1 MSRCPS
7 TCGASARERL
17 GWSLLHFVWQGA
29 LIGLAAL
36 LHSPGR
42 SAVLGVHEVSHR
54 DCHAGYAA
62 GCPDDHLH
70 VTGKRHLRTES
81 WQSRVVRSTLPSST
95 QVTGSIIADME
106 ANPTAAR
113 QLLPPGSRAPRVA
126 VAPPVACLGARRN
139 RNLAAGRHRPVDAHA
154 RRLGA
159 DAYPR
164 AAGRRRGVANS
175 RSCRARDC
183 APARPAARRRD
194 PRVGGGFSADAHW
207 LGPPRRVAAGS
218 RVVGTDALTARGDPR
233 ARARA
238 CAPSRL
244 PDQPAAVRC
253 RDAAVLSPGRVVG
266 VV

>member
-1 MSRCPS
+1 M
-7 TCGASARERL
+7 
-17 GWSLLHFVWQGA
+17 V
-29 LIGLAAL
+29 LAAFCLARRFDRSCRL

-42 SAVLGVHEVSHR
+42 SAVVGVHEISHR

-62 GCPDDHLH
+62 GRPGDHLH
-70 VTGKRHLRTES
+70 VAGKRHLRTEPS
-81 WQSRVVRSTLPSST
+81 AIPGGGADTAVANSGDRLDHCRHGGQPDGRQAAPSSRFT
-95 QVTGSIIADME
+95 RAEGGSG
-106 ANPTAAR
+106 AAR
-113 QLLPPGSRAPRVA
+113 P
-126 VAPPVACLGARRN
+126 CLGARRN
-139 RNLAAGRHRPVDAHA
+139 RNLAAGRHRPVAAHA

-164 AAGRRRGVANS
+164 AAGRRRGVANG
-175 RSCRARDC
+175 RGCRARDG

-194 PRVGGGFSADAHW
+194 PRVSGGFSADAHW
-207 LGPPRRVAAGS
+207 LGPSRRVAAGS
-218 RVVGTDALTARGDPR
+218 CVVGTDARTARGDPR

-238 CAPSRL
+238 CASSRL